1 MQSIIL
7 ERNGISYLEHNA
19 IATVSRDETP
29 VQCRYPRSDY
39 SERPTA
45 YVVTLNGS
53 KRKRRVY
60 ATSIASFSLPF
71 ELSSNVSVVYLKIN
85 GQIVH
90 CETALDHR
98 LHN

>member
-1 MQSIIL
+1 MRSIIL

-29 VQCRYPRSDY
+29 VQCRYPRSG
-39 SERPTA
+39 ERPTA

-60 ATSIASFSLPF
+60 ATPIG
-71 ELSSNVSVVYLKIN
+71 NVSGVYLKIN

>member
-7 ERNGISYLEHNA
+7 ERDGISYLEYNA

-45 YVVTLNGS
+45 YVVTLNGRGGSGVFTLRLSVTCPLSIS
-53 KRKRRVY
+53 KSTGKL
-60 ATSIASFSLPF
+60 SIA
-71 ELSSNVSVVYLKIN
+71 K
-85 GQIVH
+85 QH
-90 CETALDHR
+90 
-98 LHN
+98 

>member
-1 MQSIIL
+1 MHIF
-7 ERNGISYLEHNA
+7 ERNGVSYLEHNA

-29 VQCRYPRSDY
+29 VQYRCPRSQH

-53 KRKRRVY
+53 TRKRRVY
-60 ATSIASFSLPF
+60 ATPIGSGA
-71 ELSSNVSVVYLKIN
+71 VVYLKIK

-90 CETALDHR
+90 CEVALDHR

>member
-19 IATVSRDETP
+19 IATVGRDETP

-53 KRKRRVY
+53 RRKRRVY
-60 ATSIASFSLPF
+60 AKPIG
-71 ELSSNVSVVYLKIN
+71 NVSVVYLKIN

>member
-29 VQCRYPRSDY
+29 VQCRYPRSEC

-60 ATSIASFSLPF
+60 ATPIG
-71 ELSSNVSVVYLKIN
+71 NVSVVYLKIN

-98 LHN
+98 IHN

>member
-1 MQSIIL
+1 MHIL

-19 IATVSRDETP
+19 IATVNRDETP
-29 VQCRYPRSDY
+29 MQYRYPRSPY
-39 SERPTA
+39 SERPTD

-53 KRKRRVY
+53 TRKRRVY
-60 ATSIASFSLPF
+60 ATPIG
-71 ELSSNVSVVYLKIN
+71 NVSAVYLKIK

-90 CETALDHR
+90 CEVALDHK

>member
-19 IATVSRDETP
+19 IATVSRDEAP

-60 ATSIASFSLPF
+60 ATPIG
-71 ELSSNVSVVYLKIN
+71 NVSVVYLKIN

>member
-1 MQSIIL
+1 MRIL
-7 ERNGISYLEHNA
+7 ERNGVSYLEHNA
-19 IATVSRDETP
+19 IATVNRDETP
-29 VQCRYPRSDY
+29 MQYRYPRSQY

-53 KRKRRVY
+53 TRKRRVY
-60 ATSIASFSLPF
+60 ATPIG
-71 ELSSNVSVVYLKIN
+71 NVSVVYLKIN

-90 CETALDHR
+90 CETALDHK

>member
-1 MQSIIL
+1 MHIL
-7 ERNGISYLEHNA
+7 ERNGVSYLEHNA
-19 IATVSRDETP
+19 IATVNRDETP
-29 VQCRYPRSDY
+29 GYPRSEY

-60 ATSIASFSLPF
+60 ATPLG
-71 ELSSNVSVVYLKIN
+71 NVSAVYLKIK

-90 CETALDHR
+90 CEVALDHR

>member
-19 IATVSRDETP
+19 IDTVSRDETP

-53 KRKRRVY
+53 RRKRRVY
-60 ATSIASFSLPF
+60 AKPIG
-71 ELSSNVSVVYLKIN
+71 NVSVVYLKIN

-98 LHN
+98 MHN